1 MGTQQRGSRCAPR
14 GMFPRVS
21 PRPRSERAMR
31 RGGLPSHGAEPFPS
45 RVWVRRGSLTLT
57 NITRGE
63 SGGYGAHRASPIP
76 GFFYISLPHIVG
88 ENCSEAAP
96 SRTRTACNA
105 AGHSEQPP
113 PVPSPHPTPTG
124 RPGACWQSGTRR
136 GSLRGRGDHRSTER
150 QPDGSEEREQN
161 FPLGAL
167 TTRFSVPV

>member
-45 RVWVRRGSLTLT
+45 RVWVRRGSLTPR

-76 GFFYISLPHIVG
+76 GFFYISLPHTVG

-113 PVPSPHPTPTG
+113 RCPPRIPLPRAHRGLVGRAALGADPCAAAGTIGAPSVTPTD
-124 RPGACWQSGTRR
+124 
-136 GSLRGRGDHRSTER
+136 LRGESRTFRW
-150 QPDGSEEREQN
+150 
-161 FPLGAL
+161 AL
-167 TTRFSVPV
+167 